1 MTLRTLG
8 NNIVLHD
15 KIHLIFN
22 FFFFYIQYINI
33 KISVVARVFV
43 VLGF

>member
-15 KIHLIFN
+15 NIHLI
-22 FFFFYIQYINI
+22 FFFFYIQYLNI
-33 KISVVARVFV
+33 KILVVARVFV

>member
-15 KIHLIFN
+15 NIHLIFY
-22 FFFFYIQYINI
+22 FFFYIQYLNI
-33 KISVVARVFV
+33 KILVVARVFV